1 MFMLMTI
8 YECIL
13 IIEFVCV
20 LLDFTQKKNLY
31 CGFLDY
37 DANAHNSW
45 FLMKGAPPVIVTTTK
60 PLIVLTLF
68 TCSRWIH
75 VLFHHLVSGDH
86 GPPNSIKVL
95 GNVVGLSV
103 FFKVLGSQFG
113 ALIRTRSSH
122 ARPFLKNGGK
132 VVMFVGFNN
141 RHFNFDEP

>member
-1 MFMLMTI
+1 MLMTI

-68 TCSRWIH
+68 TCSR
-75 VLFHHLVSGDH
+75 
-86 GPPNSIKVL
+86 
-95 GNVVGLSV
+95 
-103 FFKVLGSQFG
+103 
-113 ALIRTRSSH
+113 
-122 ARPFLKNGGK
+122 
-132 VVMFVGFNN
+132 
-141 RHFNFDEP
+141 